1 MKRPLVSLILT
12 AFVLG
17 ALPGAVVVPQAFRGP
32 SAPQGVANIYAQT
45 CASCHGPAGSGGRSQ
60 SLVDDAWAFGGDDK
74 SIAAS
79 IRDGR
84 ADGTMPAFKAMLN
97 ESQILA
103 LVTYI
108 REEGA
113 LARLGKAQLR
123 GPRPGDVV
131 KSEKHSFRLELV
143 ADGLDTPWGLGFL
156 PDGRLIVSERPGRL
170 RLITPGQPLP
180 KPVSGLPKVWAR
192 QDGGLMDVA
201 LHPDF
206 AKNGWI
212 YLAYSDPGTTA
223 GASMTVIVRGRV
235 RDGAWVDQQILYKA
249 PAALYWAD
257 DTHFGARF
265 LFDKSGHLYYSIGD
279 RGHEKD
285 AQDLSLPNGKIHR
298 IHDDGRIPE
307 DNPFVGQARALGSI
321 WSYGNRNVQGLS
333 WHPVTG
339 DLWATEHGPRGGDEL
354 NRIERGRNYGW
365 PTITHGINY
374 DGTPVSD
381 KTEQEGME
389 QPVVQWTPS
398 LGVCAIGFYTGDR
411 FPGWKNDLFLTTLVF
426 QELRRL
432 GLDGTKVVRQEVLI
446 KNAGRVRDVRT
457 GPDGYL
463 YVLLNQPGRIVRL
476 APADAP
482 AR

>member
-1 MKRPLVSLILT
+1 M
-12 AFVLG
+12 
-17 ALPGAVVVPQAFRGP
+17 
-32 SAPQGVANIYAQT
+32 
-45 CASCHGPAGSGGRSQ
+45 
-60 SLVDDAWAFGGDDK
+60 
-74 SIAAS
+74 
-79 IRDGR
+79 
-84 ADGTMPAFKAMLN
+84 
-97 ESQILA
+97 
-103 LVTYI
+103 
-108 REEGA
+108 
-113 LARLGKAQLR
+113 
-123 GPRPGDVV
+123 
-131 KSEKHSFRLELV
+131 
-143 ADGLDTPWGLGFL
+143 
-156 PDGRLIVSERPGRL
+156 
-170 RLITPGQPLP
+170 
-180 KPVSGLPKVWAR
+180 
-192 QDGGLMDVA
+192 
-201 LHPDF
+201 
-206 AKNGWI
+206 
-212 YLAYSDPGTTA
+212 
-223 GASMTVIVRGRV
+223 
-235 RDGAWVDQQILYKA
+235 YKA

-265 LFDKSGHLYYSIGD
+265 LFDKSGHLFYSIGD